1 MIASETSLW
10 RWLRDSLKGMSR
22 RILDMNRVENAAGS
36 GMPDVEGVYRASQF
50 WLELKVAARPKK
62 AETPIDVKHL
72 RPKQVEFL
80 HNRWLAGGCAW
91 ILLRVDARSD
101 KALYL
106 IPGIYARQVKAGMT
120 EEKLAELSHCEPQA
134 DPHDLIKIASTPH
147 CAPGSQL

>member
-10 RWLRDSLKGMSR
+10 RWLRDGCRGMSR
-22 RILDMNRVENAAGS
+22 LILDMNRIENAASS
-36 GMPDVEGVYRASQF
+36 GMPDVEGVYRAAQF
-50 WLELKVAARPKK
+50 WLELKVAPRPKK

-80 HNRWLAGGCAW
+80 HNRWLAGGSAW

-106 IPGIYARQVKAGMT
+106 LPGNLAREVKAGMT
-120 EEKLAELSHCEPQA
+120 EAELAELSHCEPHV
-134 DPHDLIKIASTPH
+134 DPRDLVKIASTPH